1 MKIKVFKYDPAV
13 DAAPYYKE
21 YEVPYKDKM
30 TALEALVYVHENF
43 EEVAYDYSCHG
54 RMCGRCAMM
63 LNGVPVMMCAEPL
76 AADKD
81 YTIEPLAG
89 FPVIRDMI
97 IDRSQFEDR
106 LAKRYVRVRVEP
118 LDAETVNNFDV
129 SKTEM
134 LYGLEWCSRC
144 GICQAG
150 CPVVNQMPDKY
161 AGPAFMVAEAYRML
175 DSYDQADRALAAVDA
190 GLYRCIGCGL
200 CDQVCPQKDIKHLE
214 VFAKMRAAAEAKGY
228 KPSYAK

>member
-63 LNGVPVMMCAEPL
+63 LNGTPVMMCAEPL
-76 AADKD
+76 EEGKD

-89 FPVIRDMI
+89 YPVIRDMI
-97 IDRSQFEDR
+97 VDRSQFDDR
-106 LAKRYVRVRVEP
+106 LSKRYARMRVEP
-118 LDAETVNNFDV
+118 LTSETVNNFDA
-129 SKTEM
+129 SNTST
-134 LYGLEWCSRC
+134 LYSLEWCSRC
-144 GICQAG
+144 GICQAA
-150 CPVVNQMPDKY
+150 CPVVASTPDKY
-161 AGPAFMVAEAYRML
+161 EGPAFMLAYAYRHL
-175 DSYDQADRALAAVDA
+175 DSYDQGDRILEAVDG
-190 GLYRCIGCGL
+190 GLYHCIMCGRCH
-200 CDQVCPQKDIKHLE
+200 DVCPQVDINHMAIYQTL
-214 VFAKMRAAAEAKGY
+214 RDAAEDKGY